1 MERLPNLTEEIWKI
15 GCDVMELQN
24 DDASGRE
31 ASHLANDSDKIDID
45 SQEKKVKTIEEYQ
58 RPLAVIGVSVL

>member
-15 GCDVMELQN
+15 GCDVVELQN
-24 DDASGRE
+24 DVTSRRE
-31 ASHLANDSDKIDID
+31 ASHSTSDSDQIDTD